1 MSRKFISILKVA
13 LAFLG
18 LILCILGSYLF
29 SSTRFFTEGII
40 GITFQQVLVTCR
52 NPETQ
57 WVVMLCASIYFVTF
71 ALLQSHH
78 STACFWHI
86 SNPDLWLMGALLVSE
101 LIYTFNYSTSSLS
114 LQSLALLA
122 GAMFGKG
129 GKIWAS
135 LRLNS
140 RQIRYSIGTYITLLV
155 LLLAFVSIWHWG
167 VTDNSQY
174 RGQARWS
181 GPWDNPNI
189 YGLLMG
195 VGVSLALGL
204 LAQNL
209 TCCDEAKRRRESNV
223 QSQGAEAKS
232 WKPRIRKYAAAI
244 LCFSAAILMAR
255 GLFHSYSRGAWLATF
270 CGAAYLLWQCVNR
283 ESNLVRSSR
292 SNEAPSSQASTINY
306 QSATENRASSRRL
319 LRSVEAFRFSHISC
333 VSRLQRNWL
342 PLFVI
347 LLSAIVMTF
356 WHFRQTAWHPAHR
369 AFSVGN
375 QNDFSWRNRLSAWEG
390 ALQITAEHPWFGTGW
405 NQPEPLYQHYYLPP
419 KSTESA
425 AIQMNDYLMLGATLG
440 IPALFCFGMYLWLS
454 LFRNSAFNLQ
464 SLELLPATCRAGA
477 IVLLVGFWFD
487 GGLFKLATAST
498 FWILF
503 ELGAVQ
509 LPQQGTES
517 PK

>member
-78 STACFWHI
+78 RTACFWHI
-86 SNPDLWLMGALLVSE
+86 SNPDLWLMGALLISG

-114 LQSLALLA
+114 VQSLALLA

-135 LRLNS
+135 LWLNS
-140 RQIRYSIGTYITLLV
+140 HQIRYSIGAYITSLV

-223 QSQGAEAKS
+223 QSQGAKARN
-232 WKPRIRKYAAAI
+232 WKPGVRKYAAAI
-244 LCFSAAILMAR
+244 LCFLAAISMAR

-270 CGAAYLLWQCVNR
+270 CGLIWITVRIIKASHFQLIRKVRWIRAIQVSLIAIIYTIAI
-283 ESNLVRSSR
+283 LVFG
-292 SNEAPSSQASTINY
+292 Q
-306 QSATENRASSRRL
+306 
-319 LRSVEAFRFSHISC
+319 
-333 VSRLQRNWL
+333 
-342 PLFVI
+342 
-347 LLSAIVMTF
+347 
-356 WHFRQTAWHPAHR
+356 FRQPQHLLTSR
-369 AFSVGN
+369 VFSVGN
-375 QNDFSWRNRLSAWEG
+375 VNDFSWRNRVAAWEG
-390 ALQITAEHPWFGTGW
+390 ALQMMAERPWLGFGW
-405 NQPEPLYQHYYLPP
+405 NQPEPVYEQYYLPP
-419 KSTESA
+419 KTMESA
-425 AIQMNDYLMLGATLG
+425 AIEMNDYFMLGAALG
-440 IPALFCFGMYLWLS
+440 IPALFCFGMYIWHSIMRIAECRVQNSGNGNRLEAHPALESNWL
-454 LFRNSAFNLQ
+454 Q
-464 SLELLPATCRAGA
+464 TTCHTGA

-487 GGLFKLATAST
+487 GGLFKLVTAST
-498 FWILF
+498 FWILL
-503 ELGAVQ
+503 ELGSIENYETHE
-509 LPQQGTES
+509 LRENG
-517 PK
+517 